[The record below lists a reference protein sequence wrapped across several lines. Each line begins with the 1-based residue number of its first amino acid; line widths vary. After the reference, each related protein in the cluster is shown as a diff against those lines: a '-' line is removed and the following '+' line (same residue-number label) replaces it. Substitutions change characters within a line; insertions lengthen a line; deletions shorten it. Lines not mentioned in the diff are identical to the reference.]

1 MIAYTE
7 QTALYHAR
15 IWAGLESAGKMIG
28 AYDLIVSATALQRD
42 CTLAT
47 FNKRH
52 FMQVKGLSVL
62 EPELK

>member
-7 QTALYHAR
+7 QTAIYHAR
-15 IWAGLESAGKMIG
+15 IWAGLENSGKMIG
-28 AYDLIVSATALQRD
+28 AYDLIVAATALQRE

-52 FMQVKGLSVL
+52 FLHVKGLSVL